1 MKMKTM
7 KTKTILLASA
17 AALPLVPAV
26 AQQAD
31 KDSTL
36 NRTVVVENQYHPEVM
51 DAFKVNVLPKVEE
64 PQVAK
69 THIDYATSLRPL
81 GVWQGAAMPPIT
93 GSQVQPDAPR
103 GYVRAAYGNRNN
115 TDVRLSYLASLSV
128 KDQLGIMG
136 SFYGMS
142 GKVPTFDE
150 GKEWESR
157 FFRGDA
163 SIDYRHDFSRVSLR
177 LGGDVG
183 VQNFNYMP
191 ARLDNGTSSQRF
203 MSGQGYVG
211 IASRQGQ
218 CPIDFDF
225 QTGIQLFGIQHDLG
239 EWVPSSETK
248 VHTVGWVA
256 ADLAEDQ
263 RVGIGFALDN
273 LFYSEKEGE
282 KTDTWKRELKN
293 YSLLQ
298 LNPYYTYVNGGLKAR
313 LGAHVDT
320 QMGNNGGLKVAP
332 DVALDYTF
340 STSYT
345 LYVHAGG
352 GTVLNDYRRLNELSP
367 YHNGSLQ
374 PVVTYSPLDVE
385 AGLKASPATGWDF
398 RLFGGYKILKDD
410 VFLTGT
416 DVWVG
421 EWSEATPLWK
431 TCLYEQGE
439 TKAAFGGAEL
449 NGSYKGW
456 FNLSLRGVY
465 YDWQKKDDTAGS
477 LWLKPQF
484 TLDASLRARI
494 LPDLHAGIRYQYEQR
509 ALPYKDAPDRE
520 DPVSNLCLNADYQ
533 LFQRVNVFIQLNNL
547 LDKDY
552 ITTQGYP
559 TQGFHALAGIS
570 CRL

>member
-36 NRTVVVENQYHPEVM
+36 NRTVVVENQYNPEVM

-142 GKVPTFDE
+142 GKVPTFNE
-150 GKEWESR
+150 GEEWESR
-157 FFRGDA
+157 FFRGDV
-163 SIDYRHDFSRVSLR
+163 SLDYRHDFSRVSLS
-177 LGGDVG
+177 LGGDGG

-191 ARLDNGTSSQRF
+191 AWLGHGSFSQRF

-218 CPIDFDF
+218 CPIDFAV
-225 QTGIQLFGIQHDLG
+225 QTGIQLFGIQHDQG

-282 KTDTWKRELKN
+282 KSNAQERGLKN

-298 LNPYYTYVNGGLKAR
+298 LNPYYTYENGGLKAR
-313 LGAHVDT
+313 LGTHVDT
-320 QMGNNGGLKVAP
+320 QMGNDGGLKVAP

-345 LYVHAGG
+345 FYVHAGG
-352 GTVLNDYRRLNELSP
+352 GTTLNDYRRLNELSP
-367 YHNGSLQ
+367 YHAVGLQ
-374 PVVTYSPLDVE
+374 PVVTYSPVDVE
-385 AGLKASPATGWDF
+385 AGLKASPVTGWDF

-410 VFLTGT
+410 IFLTGV
-416 DVWVG
+416 DMWDGVSSG
-421 EWSEATPLWK
+421 PLWQA
-431 TCLYEQGE
+431 CLYEQSE

-456 FNLSLRGVY
+456 FDLSLRGVY
-465 YDWQKKDDTAGS
+465 YDWQKKDDAAGW

-484 TLDASLRARI
+484 TLDVSLRARI
-494 LPDLHAGIRYQYEQR
+494 LPDLHAGIRYQYEKR
-509 ALPYKDAPDRE
+509 TLPYKDAPNRVN
-520 DPVSNLCLNADYQ
+520 PVSNLCLNADYQ

>member
-1 MKMKTM
+1 M

-36 NRTVVVENQYHPEVM
+36 NRTVVVENQYNPEVM

-64 PQVAK
+64 PQVTK

-115 TDVRLSYLASLSV
+115 TDVRLSYLASPSD

-142 GKVPTFDE
+142 GKVPTFEE

-157 FFRGDA
+157 FFRGDV
-163 SIDYRHDFSRVSLR
+163 SLDYRHDFSRVSLN
-177 LGGDVG
+177 LGGDGG

-191 ARLDNGTSSQRF
+191 ARLDNGSFSQRF

-218 CPIDFDF
+218 CPWDFAV
-225 QTGIQLFGIQHDLG
+225 QTGIQLFGIQHDQG
-239 EWVPSSETK
+239 GWVPSSETK

-256 ADLAEDQ
+256 ADLAEAQ

-282 KTDTWKRELKN
+282 KSNAQERGLKD

-298 LNPYYTYVNGGLKAR
+298 LNPYYTYENGGLKAR
-313 LGAHVDT
+313 LGAHVDM
-320 QMGNNGGLKVAP
+320 QMGNDGGLKVAP

-345 LYVHAGG
+345 LYIHAGG
-352 GTVLNDYRRLNELSP
+352 GTTLNDYRRLNELSP
-367 YHNGSLQ
+367 YHATGLQ
-374 PVVTYSPLDVE
+374 PVVTYSPVDVE

-410 VFLTGT
+410 VFLIGT
-416 DVWVG
+416 EVWVG
-421 EWSEATPLWK
+421 ESAKEVPASTPLWQA
-431 TCLYEQGE
+431 CQYAQSE

-456 FNLSLRGVY
+456 FDLSLRGVY
-465 YDWQKKDDTAGS
+465 YDWQKEDDAAGW
-477 LWLKPQF
+477 LWLKPQC

-494 LPDLHAGIRYQYEQR
+494 LPDLHAGIRYQYEKR
-509 ALPYKDAPDRE
+509 TLPYKDAPDRE